1 MNIFRDIT
9 VIYLLNSLNFTL
21 LFISLLEI
29 FLILRVLEL
38 PGVWGSPPPPVHV
51 YGRSFLSEKS
61 VLNFNLCA
69 KFQTFE

>member
-38 PGVWGSPPPPVHV
+38 PGVWGSPPPQFMSTDAH
-51 YGRSFLSEKS
+51 F
-61 VLNFNLCA
+61 
-69 KFQTFE
+69 

>member
-1 MNIFRDIT
+1 MNVFRDIT
-9 VIYLLNSLNFTL
+9 VIYLLNSLNFTFS
-21 LFISLLEI
+21 FISLLEI

-38 PGVWGSPPPPVHV
+38 PGVGGSPPPVHV